1 MEILFLRVLSIIK
14 GFFSYYL
21 VFIMLIV
28 SLFTLVVDIPKL
40 KKGNFNREAN
50 IAKAISI
57 IYIILGPIIYILLKK
72 I

>member
-1 MEILFLRVLSIIK
+1 
-14 GFFSYYL
+14 
-21 VFIMLIV
+21 MLIV

-57 IYIILGPIIYILLKK
+57 IYIILGPTIYILLKK